1 MTSVDAR
8 SEILPHPGLDR
19 PDIFTGR
26 TRLAG
31 VVGWPVMHSRS
42 PRLHNYWIARYGIDG
57 AYVPLAVQP
66 GLLEVALRGLLY
78 SGFAGVNLTIPHKE
92 AALAICDE
100 HDEVAARAGAA
111 NTLTFTED
119 GRIFGSNTDGEG
131 FINNVASAGVDP
143 AAGPVLLL
151 GAGGSSRAIAAA
163 LLAMGV
169 PVSVTNRTE
178 QRARALAET
187 LPGVRVVAWEQ
198 REDALPDH
206 ALLVNTTSV
215 GLSGGNASDP
225 EDGAPGSPIG
235 LDRAPSGLVVN
246 DIVYVPL
253 QTRLLADA
261 AARGLRTVDGL
272 GMLLHQAKPGF
283 TAWFGVE
290 PDIDADVRARIA
302 IDIPA
307 T

>member
-1 MTSVDAR
+1 MSDRQAVSQMMER
-8 SEILPHPGLDR
+8 PGLDT

-42 PRLHNYWIARYGIDG
+42 PRLHNHWIARYGIDG

-66 GLLEVALRGLLY
+66 GFLGIALRGLLY

-92 AALAICDE
+92 AALALCDE
-100 HDEVAARAGAA
+100 YDDVAARAGAA
-111 NTLTFTED
+111 NTLTFTDD

-131 FINNVASAGVDP
+131 FTNNLLAAGVDLH
-143 AAGPVLLL
+143 AGPALLL

-163 LLAMGV
+163 LLADGIEV
-169 PVSVTNRTE
+169 TVTNRTE
-178 QRARALAET
+178 ARAHALVEK
-187 LPGVRVVAWEQ
+187 LPGLKVIPWDR

-206 ALLVNTTSV
+206 AVLVNTTSV

-225 EDGAPGSPIG
+225 EDGAPGSPIE
-235 LDRAPSGLVVN
+235 LDRAPAGMVVN

-272 GMLLHQAKPGF
+272 GMLLYQARPGF

-290 PDIDADVRARIA
+290 PEIDAVLRDRIA
-302 IDIPA
+302 ADIPK

>member
-1 MTSVDAR
+1 MSGLAGSGIMER
-8 SEILPHPGLDR
+8 PGLDR
-19 PDIFTGR
+19 PDVLTGR

-42 PRLHNYWIARYGIDG
+42 PRLHNFWLQRYGIDG

-66 GLLEVALRGLLY
+66 GLLGVALRGLLY

-92 AALAICDE
+92 AALALCDE
-100 HDEVAARAGAA
+100 HDEIAARAGAA

-131 FINNVASAGVDP
+131 FFNNLASAGVDP
-143 AAGPVLLL
+143 TAGPALLL

-163 LLAMGV
+163 LLAKGV
-169 PVSVTNRTE
+169 RVRVTNRTD
-178 QRARALAET
+178 QRARALADQ
-187 LPGVRVVAWEQ
+187 LPGLEIVPWDQ
-198 REDALPDH
+198 REDALADH

-225 EDGAPGSPIG
+225 EDGAPGSPVS
-235 LDRAPSGLVVN
+235 LDRAPPGLVVN

-261 AARGLRTVDGL
+261 AARGLRTIDGL
-272 GMLLHQAKPGF
+272 GMLLHQARPGF

-290 PDIDADVRARIA
+290 PEIDDEVRARIA
-302 IDIPA
+302 IDIPPN
-307 T
+307 

>member
-1 MTSVDAR
+1 MSSVDAG
-8 SEILPHPGLDR
+8 SEILEKPGLDR
-19 PDIFTGR
+19 PDALTGR

-42 PRLHNYWIARYGIDG
+42 PRLHNFWLQRYGIDG
-57 AYVPLAVQP
+57 AYVPLAVRP

-100 HDEVAARAGAA
+100 HDEVAARAGAV

-131 FINNVASAGVDP
+131 FLNNISSAGVDP
-143 AAGPVLLL
+143 TAGPALLL

-163 LLAMGV
+163 LLAQGV
-169 PVSVTNRTE
+169 RVCVTNRTE
-178 QRARALAET
+178 RRAEALAEQ
-187 LPGVRVVAWEQ
+187 LPGVNTIPWDQ
-198 REDALPDH
+198 RASALPDH

-225 EDGAPGSPIG
+225 EDGAPGSPIE
-235 LDRAPSGLVVN
+235 LDRAPPGLVVN

-261 AARGLRTVDGL
+261 AARGLRTIDGL
-272 GMLLHQAKPGF
+272 GMLLYQARPGF
-283 TAWFGVE
+283 TAWFGIE
-290 PDIDADVRARIA
+290 PDIDPEVRARVA
-302 IDIPA
+302 IDIPPH
-307 T
+307 

>member
-1 MTSVDAR
+1 MSLDAR
-8 SEILPHPGLDR
+8 PEAMEPGLDR
-19 PDIFTGR
+19 PDALTGR

-42 PRLHNYWIARYGIDG
+42 PRLHNFWLQRYGIDG
-57 AYVPLAVQP
+57 AYVPLAVRP

-92 AALAICDE
+92 AALALCDE
-100 HDEVAARAGAA
+100 HDEVAARAGAV

-131 FINNVASAGVDP
+131 FLNNVSSAGVDP
-143 AAGPVLLL
+143 AAGPALLL

-163 LLAMGV
+163 LLARGV
-169 PVSVTNRTE
+169 RGCVTNRTE
-178 QRARALAET
+178 SRARALADQ
-187 LPGVRVVAWEQ
+187 LPGVETVPWEQ

-225 EDGAPGSPIG
+225 EDGAPGSPIE
-235 LDRAPSGLVVN
+235 LDRAPTGLVVN

-272 GMLLHQAKPGF
+272 GMLLHQARPGF
-283 TAWFGVE
+283 TAWFGVDPE
-290 PDIDADVRARIA
+290 IDAAVRARIA
-302 IDIPA
+302 IDIPPY
-307 T
+307 